1 MRIVTYLPVLEAVGG
16 VELHTLEVS
25 RELAARGHKIDLFY
39 ERDGNLTDEFCSFCE
54 TISQGPSP
62 LYSDSPLTDL
72 PRIVPRVFAARG
84 RHPDLIYS
92 NNVSELAWAGGVS
105 TLTRSPIVCQ
115 FHEFRPV
122 RRVTLSVLG
131 ARVHRF
137 VVASQF
143 MRAEWSQGGIDP
155 DRIDVIPVGLA
166 SETYPEA
173 SDEDRRRSR
182 ELLGLPQDAYVVLYM
197 GRLIPEKGLEVLLDA
212 WTRLGLPPDA
222 ARLLIVGVPAEPDEY
237 VQKLQADAPAGCEW
251 IAMRRDVEGVL
262 QAADVLVLPSMWDEP
277 FGRVILEAMATGRP
291 AVASAVGGIPEILDG
306 EFTRMLFPRGDAPAL
321 ADCLRTLINWRRDD
335 PGLGSRCADHVA
347 RRFTLDATA
356 TRLEELF
363 ADATSGHTASR
374 A

>member
-1 MRIVTYLPVLEAVGG
+1 MRILTYLPVLEAAGG
-16 VELHTLEVS
+16 VELHTLEVA
-25 RELAARGHKIDLFY
+25 RELAARGHQIDLFY
-39 ERDGNLTDEFCSFCE
+39 ERDGNLTDEFRAFCE
-54 TISQGPSP
+54 TISPGPSP

-72 PRIVPRVFAARG
+72 ARIVPRVFAARG

-92 NNVSELAWAGGVS
+92 NNVSELAWASGVS
-105 TLTRSPIVCQ
+105 TLTRAPIVCQ

-122 RRVTLSVLG
+122 RRISLSVLG

-137 VVASQF
+137 VVASEF
-143 MRAEWSQGGIDP
+143 MRGEWSRCGIAS

-166 SETYPEA
+166 SATYPQA
-173 SDEDRRRSR
+173 SDEDRGRSR

-237 VQKLQADAPAGCEW
+237 VHKLQARAPVGCEW
-251 IAMRRDVEGVL
+251 LTMRRDVEGVL
-262 QAADVLVLPSMWDEP
+262 QAADVLVLPSIWDEP

-321 ADCLRTLINWRRDD
+321 ADCLRTLIDWRRAD
-335 PGLGSRCADHVA
+335 PGLGSRCVDHVA
-347 RRFTLDATA
+347 RRFTLDATV
-356 TRLEELF
+356 TRLEGLF
-363 ADATSGHTASR
+363 VDATSRRAASR